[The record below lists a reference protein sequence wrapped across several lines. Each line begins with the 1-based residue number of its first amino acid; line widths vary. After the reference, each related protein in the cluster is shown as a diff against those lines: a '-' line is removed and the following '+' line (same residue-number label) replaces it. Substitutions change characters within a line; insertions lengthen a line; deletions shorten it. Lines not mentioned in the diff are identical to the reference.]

1 MKCLQSGGGRETFI
15 KPHKYWVMMAAAAV
29 FIQALRAHGDAATNL
44 PGPEIFGLVVV
55 GIVAAVG
62 IARWRK

>member
-1 MKCLQSGGGRETFI
+1 MKL
-15 KPHKYWVMMAAAAV
+15 HKYWVMMAAAAA
-29 FIQALRAHGDAATNL
+29 FIQAFPAHADAGAPL

>member
-1 MKCLQSGGGRETFI
+1 MKL
-15 KPHKYWVMMAAAAV
+15 HKFLVMLLAAAAGV
-29 FIQALRAHGDAATNL
+29 IEAYPALAGTPPPVGL
-44 PGPEIFGLVVV
+44 PGPGIFGLVVV

>member
-1 MKCLQSGGGRETFI
+1 MKL
-15 KPHKYWVMMAAAAV
+15 HKYWVMVMAAAAV
-29 FIQALRAHGDAATNL
+29 FIQAFPAQADAATSL
-44 PGPEIFGLVVV
+44 PGPGIFGLVVV

>member
-1 MKCLQSGGGRETFI
+1 MKLQKFC
-15 KPHKYWVMMAAAAV
+15 VMLMSAAAAA
-29 FIQALRAHGDAATNL
+29 IETYPALAGDAGPAAL
-44 PGPEIFGLVVV
+44 PGPGIFGLVVL